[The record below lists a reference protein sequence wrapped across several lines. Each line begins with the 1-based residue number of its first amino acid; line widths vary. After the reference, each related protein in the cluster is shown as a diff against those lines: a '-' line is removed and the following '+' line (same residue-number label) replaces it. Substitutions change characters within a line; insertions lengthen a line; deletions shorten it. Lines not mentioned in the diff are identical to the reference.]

1 MKDRMTDKSIRT
13 NAFVRLLF
21 MILFFA
27 LFGLVRFMV
36 WAVVLFQVLT
46 HLFTGRAN
54 QRALLWG
61 EALSDWIYRMM
72 LFMTY
77 NTERMP
83 FPFAA
88 FGPQED

>member
-1 MKDRMTDKSIRT
+1 MKNSSVNNPIPS
-13 NAFVRLLF
+13 NPFVRLLF

-27 LFGLVRFMV
+27 LFGLVRFLV
-36 WAVVLFQVLT
+36 WAVVLFQFLT

-54 QRALLWG
+54 QRALIWG
-61 EALSDWIYRMM
+61 EGLANWIHRMM

-83 FPFAA
+83 FPFSGWGAD
-88 FGPQED
+88 EN